1 LTIHFLS
8 VKITNGVSIHY
19 QLIERV
25 SPLFESCISLEHPP
39 KITICMPVYNVA
51 PYLEQCLQSVV
62 EQTFDDFILIAVND
76 GSTDNSLEI
85 LQRFAAQNSK
95 LKIINQENQGMSA
108 ARNKALSL
116 AESEYV
122 CFLDSDD
129 HLAPT
134 YLEELYEA
142 AEQNQADISCCYFSY
157 HFLESNFVYKHPFRC
172 KGVFDS
178 SEALKRLLKD
188 TQIQSYAWNKLYK
201 RTLFV
206 DHNISYPSIAF
217 EDIATTHRLFF
228 YAKRVAVID
237 RSLYYYVQRKTSTL
251 GNMNTKVINDF
262 IRAVVLVRIF
272 LSNRKIYPEYRKT
285 YEAMCRKTNL
295 FCKIWLC
302 KIHWNRR
309 SWKDFNENMK
319 KCTRALRYYSSEEF
333 CAEQYF
339 TTSGEVPSLPDVLPH
354 YPIKTKVH
362 A

>member
-1 LTIHFLS
+1 M
-8 VKITNGVSIHY
+8 
-19 QLIERV
+19 
-25 SPLFESCISLEHPP
+25 FESCISLEHPP

>member
-1 LTIHFLS
+1 MS
-8 VKITNGVSIHY
+8 
-19 QLIERV
+19 
-25 SPLFESCISLEHPP
+25 ESSFSLDHTP

-51 PYLEQCLQSVV
+51 PYLERCLQSVV
-62 EQTFDDFILIAVND
+62 QQTFQDFILIAVND
-76 GSTDNSLEI
+76 GSKDDSLEI
-85 LQRFAAQNSK
+85 LQRFAVQNP
-95 LKIINQENQGMSA
+95 KIKVINQENQGMSA

-129 HLAPT
+129 YLAPT

-142 AEQNQADISCCYFSY
+142 AEQNQADIACCYFSY
-157 HFLESNFVYKHPFRC
+157 HFLESNFIYKHPFRC

-228 YAKRVAVID
+228 HANRVAVID

-251 GNMNTKVINDF
+251 GNMNTKVVNDF
-262 IRAVVLVRIF
+262 IRSVVLVRIF
-272 LSNRKIYPEYRKT
+272 LSNMNIYSEHQKA

-295 FCKIWLC
+295 FCKFYLC

-309 SWKDFNENMK
+309 SWKNFNENMK

-333 CAEQYF
+333 HAEQYRI
-339 TTSGEVPSLPDVLPH
+339 EPNEIPSLPDVLPN